1 MAARYIVILLYFW
14 VDLPPRSLVKDLLP
28 PVFPSPFA
36 NYVDP
41 DIPLSTAHS
50 HGPLVSAGTPGCIHA
65 SEDLEVEVMMRGAC
79 DICLSGSGLS
89 HSR

>member
-1 MAARYIVILLYFW
+1 MAPRYIVILLYFW
-14 VDLPPRSLVKDLLP
+14 VDLPPPFLVKDLP

-36 NYVDP
+36 NYVGP

-50 HGPLVSAGTPGCIHA
+50 HGPLVSAGTPGCIQV

-79 DICLSGSGLS
+79 DICLSGSGLP